1 MGMASNTH
9 RGGLVVMKKRNF
21 VWVGILGVA
30 TTFTALVSVSFGKS
44 NYLGSLNTRYGT
56 SYSCNVCHTS
66 VPNLNPYGQAY
77 LASGHNFSAI
87 EPLDSDNDGFTNLQ
101 ELQAKTLP
109 GDPSSKPAAAD
120 TTPPTITSFV
130 VPSTWS
136 SLTVPISSFI
146 AADNVGVTGYAVS
159 ESSSA
164 PGSGWSSSPPSSYTF
179 SSAGVKTLYG
189 WARDAAGNIS
199 SPASA
204 QVTITVDNQ
213 PPSPPPQDDHGVQA
227 WVGKWAKMSLFIK
240 KSHNWG
246 ELGVMGGG
254 RKLDGYLHLVEWD
267 PQEQLL
273 DGVLYVE
280 DDTKQDNNSGQWL
293 GAQMVPLI
301 FHFVSPK
308 EDGFLASAQFTEDPS
323 TRFYLRFK
331 GRLIKGELIPGT
343 LRSKRR
349 SIGSEGGRPLWFW
362 MKGKIVAEEL
372 VPSELRGASGSNQL
386 DANKNHVIST
396 GSH

>member
-1 MGMASNTH
+1 
-9 RGGLVVMKKRNF
+9 
-21 VWVGILGVA
+21 
-30 TTFTALVSVSFGKS
+30 
-44 NYLGSLNTRYGT
+44 
-56 SYSCNVCHTS
+56 
-66 VPNLNPYGQAY
+66 
-77 LASGHNFSAI
+77 
-87 EPLDSDNDGFTNLQ
+87 LDSDNDGFTNLQ

-267 PQEQLL
+267 PQEQFL

-280 DDTKQDNNSGQWL
+280 DDTKQDDNSGQWL

-308 EDGFLASAQFTEDPS
+308 EDGFLASAQFAEDPS

-349 SIGSEGGRPLWFW
+349 SIGSEGGRRLWFW